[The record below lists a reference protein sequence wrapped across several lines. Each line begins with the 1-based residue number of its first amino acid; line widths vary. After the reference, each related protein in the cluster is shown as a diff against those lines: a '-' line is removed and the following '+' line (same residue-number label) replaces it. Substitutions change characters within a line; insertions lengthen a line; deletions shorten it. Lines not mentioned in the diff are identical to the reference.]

1 MIQDTIATQGMAD
14 FGSVAIL
21 FNQSINKVAVEE
33 LGSSHGSSE
42 RHDCGIVEE
51 LAIDTP
57 WSSWKHNDLDS
68 LSEDIERCSLL
79 QKICLYP
86 WPASWHCMSCV

>member
-33 LGSSHGSSE
+33 LGSSHG
-42 RHDCGIVEE
+42 CFFGK
-51 LAIDTP
+51 A
-57 WSSWKHNDLDS
+57 
-68 LSEDIERCSLL
+68 
-79 QKICLYP
+79 
-86 WPASWHCMSCV
+86 